1 MKNTHI
7 AVVLDRSGSMG
18 PRKSD
23 VIGGFNQFLEEQKKQ
38 EGEATLTLTQFD
50 TIYEILTNGVNIQY
64 VSELTNKTYMP
75 RGATALLDAIGRTIE
90 ATKVAV
96 PSVIC
101 GECGACKT
109 DNETNI
115 IFVIITDGEE
125 NSSCEFNLEQVKQL
139 IQSCRE
145 KLGWEFI
152 FLGADE
158 NAIQAGVSMGFN
170 IGTCATYSST
180 AKGLVNTYGLVSS
193 RVTEYRNSGKLA
205 DFTAEER
212 SSIDED

>member
-1 MKNTHI
+1 MKKTHI

-18 PRKSD
+18 PRKND

-38 EGEATLTLTQFD
+38 DGEATLTLTQFD
-50 TIYEILTNGVNIQY
+50 TEYEILINGNDIR
-64 VSELTNKTYMP
+64 EIMPLTNETYIP
-75 RGATALLDAIGRTIE
+75 RGATALLDAIGRTVE

-96 PSVIC
+96 PPAIC
-101 GECGACKT
+101 GECGACRV
-109 DNETNI
+109 DNEANV

-125 NSSCEFNLEQVKQL
+125 NSSREFNLEQVKQL
-139 IQSCRE
+139 IKNCRE

-158 NAIQAGVSMGFN
+158 NAIQSGVSMGFGM
-170 IGTCATYSST
+170 GTCATYSVT
-180 AKGLVNTYGLVSS
+180 TKGIGNTYGLVSS
-193 RVTEYRNSGKLA
+193 RVTEYRNSGTLA
-205 DFTAEER
+205 NFTEEER